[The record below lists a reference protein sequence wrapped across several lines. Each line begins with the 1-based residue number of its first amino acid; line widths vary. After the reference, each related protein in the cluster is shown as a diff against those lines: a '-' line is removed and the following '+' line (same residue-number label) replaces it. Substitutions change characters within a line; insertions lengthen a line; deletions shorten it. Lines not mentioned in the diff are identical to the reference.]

1 MTALRT
7 TAPLSNPEAARAA
20 LAELR
25 DAPLNF
31 DIERRAE
38 YTAATGWKLDHYRRA
53 LPPEPPGSP
62 LERGSWVA
70 CRRLMATYAFA
81 DPAIVRAMYDADQP
95 LERRDLLLEGRFY
108 GLRFLLGLRVGDVE
122 DDTITVDGRP
132 VRRWSWNYRTLRG
145 HLEMGQMDYAVWKWL
160 DDGSV
165 EFRIHVVSRPA
176 RIPNRLIRLGFRLFG
191 RGQQI
196 RFARRACQRMAEALT
211 APSGTVGSG
220 RSRA

>member
-53 LPPEPPGSP
+53 LPPEPPGPP
-62 LERGSWVA
+62 LERGSWEG
-70 CRRLMATYAFA
+70 CRRLMLTYAFA

-95 LERRDLLLEGRFY
+95 LERRDMLLEGRFY
-108 GLRFLLGLRVGDVE
+108 GLRFLLGLRVGGIE

-145 HLEMGQMDYAVWKWL
+145 HLEMGQMDYTVLKWT
-160 DDGSV
+160 DTGEV
-165 EFRIHVVSRPA
+165 EFRIDAFSRA
-176 RIPNRLIRLGFRLFG
+176 AHIPNLVVRVGFALFG
-191 RGQQI
+191 RHMQR
-196 RFARRACQRMAEALT
+196 RFARTALRRMERLVRAELAAASSPAR
-211 APSGTVGSG
+211 
-220 RSRA
+220 